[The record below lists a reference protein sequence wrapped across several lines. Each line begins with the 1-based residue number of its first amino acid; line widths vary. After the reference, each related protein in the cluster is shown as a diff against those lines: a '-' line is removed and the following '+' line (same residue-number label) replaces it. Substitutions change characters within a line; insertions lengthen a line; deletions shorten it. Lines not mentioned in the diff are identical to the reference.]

1 MQCVRAKLCHS
12 VDPNEQ
18 IGIAMMIFAAK
29 EFIESR
35 LQQQNKHWDE
45 GSEEEKKN
53 DSKWQWKKEKHNIE
67 GEKNKRTTPGIPTW
81 SPAVVLTGPDDA

>member
-53 DSKWQWKKEKHNIE
+53 DSK
-67 GEKNKRTTPGIPTW
+67 
-81 SPAVVLTGPDDA
+81 